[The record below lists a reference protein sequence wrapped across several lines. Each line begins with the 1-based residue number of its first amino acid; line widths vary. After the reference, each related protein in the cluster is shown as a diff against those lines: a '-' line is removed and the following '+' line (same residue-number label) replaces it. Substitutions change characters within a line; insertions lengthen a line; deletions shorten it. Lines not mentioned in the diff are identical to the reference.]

1 MLRHMR
7 RALLQRRVTQGARLR
22 TRQFV
27 QMHSESNHMEE
38 SLSRHSTGPGGHSL
52 VRLQLERRAG
62 ERCDPIFTIEVSEV
76 NVTAMHHQACH
87 ESRTCVWWQSHLQG
101 RERTHSIFPKNCAPS
116 NDVIALSERSRELR
130 GSVRSV
136 NAHARPEYNGC

>member
-38 SLSRHSTGPGGHSL
+38 SLSRHSTGLGDTP
-52 VRLQLERRAG
+52 
-62 ERCDPIFTIEVSEV
+62 
-76 NVTAMHHQACH
+76 
-87 ESRTCVWWQSHLQG
+87 
-101 RERTHSIFPKNCAPS
+101 
-116 NDVIALSERSRELR
+116 R
-130 GSVRSV
+130 GWATLTRQT
-136 NAHARPEYNGC
+136 PT